1 MKDFFPMRMLFK
13 FEAIAPNG
21 SGVILI
27 GQQIVGL
34 HLIQFFN
41 RFYLSNKSFLEHGFY
56 NMIFDLTTEDF
67 KNN

>member
-1 MKDFFPMRMLFK
+1 MKDLFPMRMLFK

-34 HLIQFFN
+34 HLIHFFN
-41 RFYLSNKSFLEHGFY
+41 RFDLSNKSFYEHGFY
-56 NMIFDLTTEDF
+56 NMIFDLTIEDF
-67 KNN
+67 KND